1 MALPTE
7 GDKNWPLTQDLL
19 SHVQSLNPQ
28 NTPTYYLTVAV
39 TYITRPLG
47 NISTA
52 LLFTQ
57 SIESYMAGMRALDN
71 QNGVFYIAMTPEE
84 TRDKEDTDQVRE
96 YGMTYMAIIMGS
108 KVFPPIRVGYS
119 SYASHKGSVSSSDLT
134 DKQQALNPKVFF

>member
-1 MALPTE
+1 M
-7 GDKNWPLTQDLL
+7 
-19 SHVQSLNPQ
+19 QSLTPQ

-57 SIESYMAGMRALDN
+57 SIESFMAGMKALDN
-71 QNGVFYIAMTPEE
+71 QNGGFYIAMTPEE

-96 YGMTYMAIIMGS
+96 YGMSYMATIVGS
-108 KVFPPIRVGYS
+108 NFFPTN
-119 SYASHKGSVSSSDLT
+119 KGGI
-134 DKQQALNPKVFF
+134 